1 MHLLKL
7 FGHIMVV
14 KIGHIMVVKKLLA
27 DSKSGR
33 PTISSGQ

>member
-1 MHLLKL
+1 
-7 FGHIMVV
+7 
-14 KIGHIMVVKKLLA
+14 LLA